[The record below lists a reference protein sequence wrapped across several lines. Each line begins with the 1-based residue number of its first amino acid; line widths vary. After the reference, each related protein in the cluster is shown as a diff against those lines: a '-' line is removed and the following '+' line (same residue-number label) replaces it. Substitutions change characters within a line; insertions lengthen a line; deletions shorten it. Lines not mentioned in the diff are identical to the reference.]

1 MARQAPSLLSALR
14 LLLGSEALP
23 SSFPPIAGTEATLA
37 PARLAAVIKAT
48 PVLQTLEQR
57 SRRLRLKRNL
67 AQNDLRPELD
77 FSLKLAKDLGQGP
90 RTLNGNDVITG
101 FEFSLPLQRRKARGA
116 GEEAE
121 AALQAVTYRQA
132 LEMDA
137 LRLAIIRL
145 QETVAAAADFAALA
159 DQEAEAAKT
168 LEAAEWVRF
177 HEGASSFFI
186 LNARE
191 ENTADAQVRALDA
204 QLAFQQAMA
213 DFALVTADRARLG
226 LAPLPPM
233 EAP

>member
-1 MARQAPSLLSALR
+1 MARQAPALLSALR
-14 LLLGSEALP
+14 LVLGSEALP
-23 SSFPPIAGTEATLA
+23 SSFPLLRERRQPLRQRAL
-37 PARLAAVIKAT
+37 PRSSKRRPL
-48 PVLQTLEQR
+48 LQTLEQR
-57 SRRLRLKRNL
+57 ARRLRLKRNL

-116 GEEAE
+116 REEAE
-121 AALQAVTYRQA
+121 AALRAVTYRQA
-132 LEMDA
+132 QEMDA
-137 LRLAIIRL
+137 LRLAIFRL

-168 LEAAEWVRF
+168 LEAAEWVKFR
-177 HEGASSFFI
+177 EGASSFFI

-204 QLAFQQAMA
+204 QLAFQQAVA